1 MTAVAHIAESKHD
14 TSYWVSVC
22 LVGVTQINSTLTGDS
37 LYNLMT
43 GNNNFNIRFVQVKIY
58 PNIHPFMCSP
68 LRSHLPL
75 SISGICRIS
84 EKNLGSL
91 CSQTGWESKPVLKY
105 LIKKKKKS
113 KLLSPDSEPCP
124 DIPPLLPP
132 AIPWGIFLPP
142 IGLGTGCPSSTR
154 HPGPC
159 KAMGARRNTCS

>member
-68 LRSHLPL
+68 LRSHLPF

-84 EKNLGSL
+84 EKNMGSL

-113 KLLSPDSEPCP
+113 QNCFLLTQSPALTSLLCSH
-124 DIPPLLPP
+124 PPSHGGSSCLP
-132 AIPWGIFLPP
+132 
-142 IGLGTGCPSSTR
+142 
-154 HPGPC
+154 
-159 KAMGARRNTCS
+159 

>member
-84 EKNLGSL
+84 EKNMGSL

-105 LIKKKKKS
+105 LIKKKKKKS
-113 KLLSPDSEPCP
+113 KSLQSHLNTE
-124 DIPPLLPP
+124 IYKYVQNRTK
-132 AIPWGIFLPP
+132 IFFEMLYF
-142 IGLGTGCPSSTR
+142 
-154 HPGPC
+154 
-159 KAMGARRNTCS
+159 